1 MFQRRK
7 TKGFSYYFKTIIYMV
22 IMLIGVFYLYKTKA
36 PEKTFDAEKILAES
50 ILQNKTFEAK
60 VKQIEAD
67 SVTAYMMEEH
77 SNPIV
82 SLSFKFKKAG
92 SAYDEE
98 GKLGLANIASD
109 LILQGAGKYNEQ
121 TLKDLLEEN
130 GIQIFFN
137 VDRDDFFGSMIAPKE
152 NLKTA
157 VYFLKLIMYAPR
169 LPENQMEI
177 IKAQNIELL
186 KWQQENSS
194 SVLLL
199 KAAEK
204 IYGKHPYARNP
215 IGKKEDI
222 SALTTDDVREY
233 LKNIFVKQ
241 NLIIGLSGDINEEE
255 GSQLIKDVFS
265 MLPAESNRQDLEK
278 FEYQSKG
285 EETHIARDI
294 PQVMVTF
301 FAKGVYR
308 EDKDFY
314 PLYLANYI
322 LGDPG
327 LTSRLNKVIREK
339 NGLTYG
345 VYTTLTYSDAAALVR
360 GEFSADYENYDN
372 AKKMLLEEWESMAK
386 IGISYEELEKA
397 KKSLVDSYNLRFVD
411 ISGVS
416 DILLAMQE
424 YNLGLDFLQ
433 KRNDY
438 IKNITLEEVN
448 EAATRYFSAAPDFV
462 TIGKERKKD

>member
-1 MFQRRK
+1 
-7 TKGFSYYFKTIIYMV
+7 
-22 IMLIGVFYLYKTKA
+22 
-36 PEKTFDAEKILAES
+36 
-50 ILQNKTFEAK
+50 
-60 VKQIEAD
+60 
-67 SVTAYMMEEH
+67 
-77 SNPIV
+77 
-82 SLSFKFKKAG
+82 
-92 SAYDEE
+92 
-98 GKLGLANIASD
+98 
-109 LILQGAGKYNEQ
+109 
-121 TLKDLLEEN
+121 
-130 GIQIFFN
+130 
-137 VDRDDFFGSMIAPKE
+137 
-152 NLKTA
+152 
-157 VYFLKLIMYAPR
+157 
-169 LPENQMEI
+169 
-177 IKAQNIELL
+177 
-186 KWQQENSS
+186 
-194 SVLLL
+194 
-199 KAAEK
+199 
-204 IYGKHPYARNP
+204 
-215 IGKKEDI
+215 
-222 SALTTDDVREY
+222 
-233 LKNIFVKQ
+233 
-241 NLIIGLSGDINEEE
+241 
-255 GSQLIKDVFS
+255 
-265 MLPAESNRQDLEK
+265 MLPAESSRQDLEK

-285 EETHIARDI
+285 EETNIARDI

-314 PLYLANYI
+314 PFYLANYI

-372 AKKMLLEEWESMAK
+372 AKKMLLEEWKNMAK